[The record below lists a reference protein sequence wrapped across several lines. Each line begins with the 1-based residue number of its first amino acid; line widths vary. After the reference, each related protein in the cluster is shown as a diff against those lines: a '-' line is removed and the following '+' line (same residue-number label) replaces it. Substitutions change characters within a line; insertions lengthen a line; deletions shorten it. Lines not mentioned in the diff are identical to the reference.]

1 MASDQCAQ
9 QVRPHS
15 RCVAAEDVPRQQPCQ
30 CVRRRLRDRSRS
42 AALGRLPRSH
52 THRGDPQA
60 AGRGIVLPTISWAS
74 ARWRRALCLVCSS
87 ETRQVVEC
95 GRTEVEHV
103 GGQRRGR
110 RHAERDPID
119 ISAEQACGLRSARGL
134 APIRIEPMGLLVF
147 GRLCRRRADAQP
159 GRVRST
165 AKRAMERAVG
175 RSGLLGAWRSV
186 CVLRVVAGR
195 RRPLRAR
202 SGSRASPA

>member
-1 MASDQCAQ
+1 VASDQCAQ

-52 THRGDPQA
+52 THPGDPQA

-119 ISAEQACGLRSARGL
+119 ISAEQARGLRSAPWAGAHPNRAYRPISLSAVVPTAGRGTARPREINSKACDGARSRPQR
-134 APIRIEPMGLLVF
+134 AP
-147 GRLCRRRADAQP
+147 
-159 GRVRST
+159 RS
-165 AKRAMERAVG
+165 
-175 RSGLLGAWRSV
+175 LRSV